1 MTVFWRM
8 LVTPSVRG
16 ADMANPPNLDLND
29 KLVKRGLV
37 VSWHG
42 YRATV
47 QRVRT
52 GRVLVQFHRMRPT
65 HVGVIPAGASDQQW
79 FPCRSVQVVSP

>member
-1 MTVFWRM
+1 M

-37 VSWHG
+37 VSWGG
-42 YRATV
+42 YRADV
-47 QRVRT
+47 QRVRM
-52 GRVLVQFHRMRPT
+52 GRCLVRFRSWSR
-65 HVGVIPAGASDQQW
+65 HVSPPPGESLVRW
-79 FPCRSVQVVSP
+79 LPCASVQVVAP